1 MRVVHVIGSLAD
13 RQGGPSA
20 ALVGL
25 ALAQF
30 RQGLD
35 VAVLTGDQGDAG
47 SRAHELKA
55 VGIPVTRIPAAT
67 FPERLSWRP
76 SSRVASIVAAADI
89 LHVHGVWEH
98 ILFESA
104 MAAKVVGKSYVIRP
118 CGMLDTWALQRRPL
132 KKRLYLA
139 WRLRSMLEHAAAI
152 HCTTRM
158 ESDSTCRIRARLPRI
173 IVEPNGILG
182 DEFVVLPCRGGFREA
197 HGIGDRPLIVFLGRV
212 HPGKGVEYL
221 LRALPLLKTSDVV
234 VAVVGPAD
242 SEFAMRMRRQ
252 AASLSAESRVIFT
265 GMLRG
270 SERIAP
276 LVDADV
282 FALPS
287 EHENFGISVIEA
299 LAAGCPV
306 VVSDQVGLCH
316 EVSTPGVGSVATL
329 SPTAIAGSLDEW
341 LQRRLSIQRPFVKA
355 RRFALDAFDWKN
367 IATRWHSHYVDLAGV
382 PAPPPAAGG

>member
-1 MRVVHVIGSLAD
+1 MRVVHAIGSLAD

-35 VAVLTGDQGDAG
+35 VSVLTGDHGDKG
-47 SRAHELKA
+47 SRAHELEA
-55 VGIPVTRIPAAT
+55 FGIPVTRTPAASWA
-67 FPERLSWRP
+67 ERFSSRA
-76 SSRVASIVAAADI
+76 SSRVVSLVGAADI

-104 MAAKVVGKSYVIRP
+104 MAAKGAGKSYVIRP

-158 ESDSTCRIRARLPRI
+158 ESDSTSRIRARLPRI
-173 IVEPNGILG
+173 IVEPNGILS
-182 DEFVVLPCRGGFREA
+182 DEFVGLPCRGRFREA
-197 HGIGDRPLIVFLGRV
+197 HDIGDRALIVFLGRV

-234 VAVVGPAD
+234 VAIVGPSD
-242 SEFAMRMRRQ
+242 SEFAIDMKRQ
-252 AASLSAESRVIFT
+252 AATLSARVRVIFT

-270 SERIAP
+270 GERLAP

-287 EHENFGISVIEA
+287 EHENFGISVVEA

-306 VVSDQVGLCH
+306 VVSDQVGVCH
-316 EVSTPGVGSVATL
+316 EVSTHRVGSVATL
-329 SPTAIAGSLDEW
+329 SPASIAGSLDEW
-341 LQRRLSIQRPFVKA
+341 LNRRHSMQRPFVKA
-355 RRFALDAFDWKN
+355 RRLALDAFDWN
-367 IATRWHSHYVDLAGV
+367 SIAARWQAHYQRLSGV
-382 PAPPPAAGG
+382 VTT